1 VLSASVLTAVV
12 ASAAVLVGQT
22 ELAGHRAAAAADLAA
37 LAAADSAL
45 LGPAEACA
53 RAAAVAAGS
62 GARLVSCT
70 VVDGVSDVSTGARLP
85 VALRRFG
92 TATARARAGP
102 PAAAGAGGEQAGGV
116 TDPPGGP
123 DGAPLDGY
131 LRNSPRPGAACSPDA
146 VGRAP
151 VVPSWG

>member
-1 VLSASVLTAVV
+1 MLSASVLTAVV

-53 RAAAVAAGS
+53 RAAAVATGS

-102 PAAAGAGGEQAGGV
+102 AAGAGGEQAGGV

-123 DGAPLDGY
+123 DGARLDGY